1 MRTRE
6 VGPRTQTWVRGSL
19 SHTRRTRRLARL
31 AKSSYLGVASSFF
44 HAKSEETTREQNAAS
59 RQERQPRT
67 LSWACGSLSHTHRAP
82 RWARLAKCP
91 YRGVVGRFSHAK
103 SEETTHEQDP
113 RAPGQ
118 NAPQAPR
125 ESKGRLPLPQA
136 EPRPGPLS
144 SRASKGA
151 RATFLQGKQDIPRF
165 HPSPSTA
172 GRPVRTDHFTP
183 GQARMHGPSSYRAS
197 KQERGRAPPGVPT
210 PTPPRQPAKEYNI
223 RQKKETRGQ
232 KEKAKIRETKSRKI
246 KPAIFT
252 SDKNHLSASFLPTLR
267 TATSPCRR
275 RPQGRHTPLACPG
288 RRRED
293 DQAARAKTLLAGK
306 QEHSD
311 PLPPGQAR
319 THRPLCY
326 RASKTLPPIPPPGQ
340 ARTHTPSSSRASKS
354 STLIFT
360 KSLPSPPTGQ
370 ARTLG
375 PFSYRATK
383 HPVGNCPRARA
394 ASRINDAFLP
404 AASALPRLACPGR
417 DVGTPS
423 ARKIR
428 PRPAGA
434 QGAGYCQKKKIK

>member
-165 HPSPSTA
+165 HPKSLHSWPAST
-172 GRPVRTDHFTP
+172 
-183 GQARMHGPSSYRAS
+183 HGPLY
-197 KQERGRAPPGVPT
+197 
-210 PTPPRQPAKEYNI
+210 
-223 RQKKETRGQ
+223 
-232 KEKAKIRETKSRKI
+232 
-246 KPAIFT
+246 
-252 SDKNHLSASFLPTLR
+252 
-267 TATSPCRR
+267 
-275 RPQGRHTPLACPG
+275 
-288 RRRED
+288 
-293 DQAARAKTLLAGK
+293 
-306 QEHSD
+306 
-311 PLPPGQAR
+311 
-319 THRPLCY
+319 
-326 RASKTLPPIPPPGQ
+326 
-340 ARTHTPSSSRASKS
+340 SRASKNAR
-354 STLIFT
+354 TIFLQG
-360 KSLPSPPTGQ
+360 KQ
-370 ARTLG
+370 ART
-375 PFSYRATK
+375 
-383 HPVGNCPRARA
+383 
-394 ASRINDAFLP
+394 
-404 AASALPRLACPGR
+404 
-417 DVGTPS
+417 
-423 ARKIR
+423 R
-428 PRPAGA
+428 PRPPRRAHADAATAAG
-434 QGAGYCQKKKIK
+434 QRV